1 MTTIKPINTT
11 KSPKAIGHYSQA
23 IIVGNLIFT
32 SGQISI
38 EPETGLMRDGSIEEQ
53 TERVIKNL
61 KAILESAGSSL
72 EKVVK
77 VNVYLS
83 DINDFDRMNKVYSEF
98 FISKPA
104 RATIQAGK
112 LPRNAKIEMDVIAV
126 I

>member
-38 EPETGLMRDGSIEEQ
+38 EPETGLMMDGSIEEQ

>member
-1 MTTIKPINTT
+1 TT

>member
-38 EPETGLMRDGSIEEQ
+38 EPETGLMMDGSIEEQ

-72 EKVVK
+72 ERVVK
-77 VNVYLS
+77 VNVYLI
-83 DINDFDRMNKVYSEF
+83 DINDFDRMNKVYREF

-112 LPRNAKIEMDVIAV
+112 LPRNAKIEMDLIAV